1 MEAVSFER
9 PIRLGM
15 IIETAASVVY
25 TGRTSMIVRVE
36 VHAEDQY
43 TGERF
48 RATTGYLT
56 MVALDEAGKPAP
68 VPALVVETE
77 EERAAYTA
85 AVQVRRAALARA
97 ETSR

>member
-1 MEAVSFER
+1 
-9 PIRLGM
+9 
-15 IIETAASVVY
+15 
-25 TGRTSMIVRVE
+25 
-36 VHAEDQY
+36 
-43 TGERF
+43 
-48 RATTGYLT
+48 